1 MKKFCLSAILAAV
14 LMLPCAQAASAAEDT
29 MGVYVAPRVTLN
41 VQHFRG
47 NVYGDQGLA
56 YTHSTHDVS
65 VGGGLAVGYDFSRN
79 LDMPFRM
86 ELEYAAYGSVSDNFH
101 DDGHTSAIELEES
114 LQTVLFNVYWDLH
127 DLTFYQITPYV
138 TAGAGV
144 GILKSEY
151 SWNNSVENYG
161 GGASDTKAVFAGQIG
176 LGFSYAIN
184 DTFAVDLGY
193 RFLMMGE
200 GFARGSLSDAS
211 QSIRA
216 NLNTDRNF
224 AHMVSFGLRATF

>member
-47 NVYGDQGLA
+47 SVSGDQGLA

-86 ELEYAAYGSVSDNFH
+86 ELEYAAYGSVSDDFH
-101 DDGHTSAIELEES
+101 DDGHASAIELEES
-114 LQTVLFNVYWDLH
+114 LQTVLFNVY
-127 DLTFYQITPYV
+127 LTFYQITPYV

-151 SWNNSVENYG
+151 SWNNGVENYG

-193 RFLMMGE
+193 RFLVMGD
-200 GFARGSLSDAS
+200 GFARGNLSDAS

-224 AHMVSFGLRATF
+224 AHMVSLGLRATF